1 MYTFVLYFIMY
12 SEFVINIDVL
22 KLSDVSDYFKHFV
35 IRLDKKSRFYMTDVI
50 VDVPSTI
57 STSDLEAFLEVVSEK
72 KILLMPLLE
81 ILDPYT
87 IFVLADYFGVI
98 QIFREIHFYHTRNL
112 GCAPR
117 FLRLMI
123 EMWGKDHP
131 ETVSY
136 YYTFMVSFSI
146 PKPRLPIDNI
156 LETSLRRMKQLARNC
171 SKSAMYFQ
179 SLQIENCF
187 ICQKEIKISSR
198 IRQHAILGDTNESHI
213 RMVCCATLLCS
224 VQCVREI
231 LGTRCSSPICKRCRT
246 FLRGGQLS
254 STVDNQYMKRLKIR
268 NLNGVS
274 MSTAIPPL
282 NIPQIMG
289 YI

>member
-35 IRLDKKSRFYMTDVI
+35 IRLDKRSRFYMTDVI

-57 STSDLEAFLEVVSEK
+57 SPSDLEAFLEVVSEK

-98 QIFREIHFYHTRNL
+98 QIFRQIHFYHTRNL

-146 PKPRLPIDNI
+146 PKPRLPLII
-156 LETSLRRMKQLARNC
+156 
-171 SKSAMYFQ
+171 F
-179 SLQIENCF
+179 
-187 ICQKEIKISSR
+187 
-198 IRQHAILGDTNESHI
+198 
-213 RMVCCATLLCS
+213 
-224 VQCVREI
+224 
-231 LGTRCSSPICKRCRT
+231 
-246 FLRGGQLS
+246 
-254 STVDNQYMKRLKIR
+254 
-268 NLNGVS
+268 
-274 MSTAIPPL
+274 
-282 NIPQIMG
+282 
-289 YI
+289 